1 MKKYFG
7 FIFTVVIFSNIS
19 FSQQFNVK
27 DNYIK
32 KEVYVPMRDGVKLF
46 TSIYIPRDST
56 QNFPI
61 MLNRTPYSVA
71 PYGTDNYRNMVGP
84 SQLFAEEKYIFANQ
98 DVRGRYMSEG
108 EFVMMRPQIKNKKS
122 RNDIDESSDTWD
134 TIEWLLKNVSNNN
147 GKVGQY
153 GISYPGFYTAV
164 GTLSNHPALIAT
176 SPQAPMNDTWLGDDF
191 HHNGAF
197 FLPHAFGFLN
207 GFKRERS
214 GPTQQYKPG
223 IQFGTE
229 DGYKFFLEMGALK
242 NANKKYFH
250 DSLSIWNEQ
259 MTHGNYDDYWKSQN
273 VAAHFNNFTPVTMIV
288 GGWYDSEDLYGPLK
302 LYEAA
307 EKSVPKN
314 TYLVMGPWTHG
325 GWSRNNGDTL
335 GDIRWE
341 PKTASW
347 YRSEIELPFFNYYLK
362 GKGTNPLSEAT
373 IFETGK
379 YRWHKF
385 NEYPPKE
392 SKLKNF
398 YLHQDGSIKNNPP
411 KEKNSF
417 SEYVNDPKKPVPFTQ
432 DISMRM
438 GTLYKVEDQR
448 FVWNRPDVISFETE
462 ILNDDLT
469 FVGPI
474 TAHISGST
482 SGTDCDWVVK
492 VIDVYPD
499 STKNTIPNPR
509 NAKMSG
515 YQQLVR
521 AEIMRSK
528 YRDQNWSN
536 PKPMVKNKITKIDF
550 ELQDIMHTFKKGH
563 RVMIQIQSSWF
574 PIADRNPGK
583 FLNIY
588 EADDSDFQKTTQRVY
603 HSAENQ
609 TYISVRTMKVA
620 N

>member
-1 MKKYFG
+1 MIKLL
-7 FIFTVVIFSNIS
+7 FIICLTSVTILY
-19 FSQQFNVK
+19 SQQFDVK
-27 DNYIK
+27 QHYNK
-32 KEVYVPMRDGVKLF
+32 KEFMIPMRDGVKLF
-46 TSIYIPRDST
+46 TSVYTPKDSI
-56 QNFPI
+56 QQFPI
-61 MLNRTPYSVA
+61 MFNRTPYSVA
-71 PYGTDNYRNMVGP
+71 PYGEDKYRGMVGP
-84 SQLFAEEKYIFANQ
+84 TQLFADEKYIFVHQ

-108 EFVMMRPQIKNKKS
+108 NFEMMRAQKKNKISK
-122 RNDIDESSDTWD
+122 NDIDESSDTYD
-134 TIEWLLKNVSNNN
+134 AIDWLVKNIPNNN
-147 GKVGQY
+147 GKVGMW
-153 GISYPGFYTAV
+153 GISFPGFYSAV

-273 VAAHFNNFTPVTMIV
+273 VAAHFNNFKPVTMIV

-302 LYEAA
+302 LYEAG
-307 EKSVPKN
+307 EKSVPQN
-314 TYLVMGPWTHG
+314 TYIVMGPWTHG
-325 GWSRNNGDTL
+325 GWARSNGDTL

-341 PKTASW
+341 QKASLW
-347 YRSEIELPFFNYYLK
+347 FRENIELPFFNYYLK
-362 GKGTNPLSEAT
+362 GKGTNPLAEAT
-373 IFETGK
+373 IFETGGYK
-379 YRWHKF
+379 WHRF
-385 NEYPPKE
+385 NEYPPAN
-392 SKLKNF
+392 SKSENF
-398 YLHQDGSIKNNPP
+398 YLQSDGSISKTASKN
-411 KEKNSF
+411 KNSF
-417 SEYVNDPKKPVPFTQ
+417 SKYVNDPNKPVPFTQ
-432 DISMRM
+432 DISISM

-448 FVWNRPDVISFETE
+448 FASRRPDVITFQTE
-462 ILNDDLT
+462 ILNDELT
-469 FVGPI
+469 FVGAI

-499 STKNTIPNPR
+499 SAKNTKPNPR

-528 YRDQNWSN
+528 YRDGNWSN
-536 PKPMVKNKITKIDF
+536 PKAMVPNKITNVEFK
-550 ELQDIMHTFKKGH
+550 LQDIMHTFKRGH
-563 RVMIQIQSSWF
+563 RLMIQIQSSWF

-603 HSAENQ
+603 HSTENQ
-609 TYISVRTMKVA
+609 TYISVRTMKLDK
-620 N
+620 